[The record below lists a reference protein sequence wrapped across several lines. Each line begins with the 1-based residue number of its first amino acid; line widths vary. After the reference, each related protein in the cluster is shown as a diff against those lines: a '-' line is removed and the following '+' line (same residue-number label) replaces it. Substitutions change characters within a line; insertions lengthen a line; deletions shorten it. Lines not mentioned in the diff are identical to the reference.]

1 MASTSKSTLKGHFD
15 TGDRPTAANFT
26 DLVHSSFN
34 HVSDHHAIVANGVHL
49 NTVTA
54 ANVGTS
60 TIPADTLMAG
70 SVIKLHASGVVI
82 DSNSSDTLTP
92 LFTLKHGSTT
102 VTLLTGAALNVAD
115 SDIINFESTIQFRT
129 VGASGTFV
137 AASRLFS
144 DAAGATQ
151 LVTHNV
157 STAVATN
164 VAIELSANMDWSV
177 AHADNEYHHLIHTAQ
192 VFGSNA

>member
-1 MASTSKSTLKGHFD
+1 MASESKSQLITYFN
-15 TGDRPTAANFT
+15 TGDKPTEANFT
-26 DLVHSSFN
+26 NLIDSSFN
-34 HVSDHHAIVANGVHL
+34 HVTDHHAIVVDDTHV

-54 ANVGTS
+54 ANVGTT

-70 SVIKLHASGVVI
+70 SVIKLHSSGVVI
-82 DSNSSDTLTP
+82 DNNSTDTLTP

-102 VTLLTGAALNVAD
+102 VVLLTGAALDVAD
-115 SDIINFESTIQFRT
+115 SDIVNFESTIQFRT

-144 DAAGATQ
+144 DAAGGTQ
-151 LVTHNV
+151 LFTHNV

-177 AHADNEYHHLIHTAQ
+177 ANADNEFTHLIHTAQ